1 MSTMPF
7 QVSFRVVGL
16 YCYFENLQLPTVGPT
31 STVRAVMDAIVA
43 KNLGFGYKAPGDY
56 VDTMTYDFTSGST
69 TPYNSTKP
77 VAPGM
82 RALSDNLGSPS
93 LIWQY
98 YRSVTG
104 SIDGTVCEIKLISTA
119 QESFTTRAMN
129 AYDPYFGA
137 VPANFQIST
146 YNLTW
151 RLVQIQ
157 MTPARQQAFMQAKLA
172 AMQSAPDAAKH

>member
-1 MSTMPF
+1 MSL
-7 QVSFRVVGL
+7 QISFRVVGL
-16 YCYFENLQLPTVGPT
+16 YCYFKNLQLSTVGPT
-31 STVRAVMDAIVA
+31 STVKAVMDAVVA
-43 KNLGFGYKAPGDY
+43 AKPAFNYKPNGQF
-56 VDTMTYDFTSGST
+56 VDTMTYDFTSNST
-69 TPYNSTKP
+69 TPYNSTPP

-82 RALSDNLGSPS
+82 RALSDNLGNPS

-104 SIDGTVCEIKLISTA
+104 SIDGTVCEIKLISGG
-119 QESFTTRAMN
+119 QDSFAVRPMN

-157 MTPARQQAFMQAKLA
+157 MTPARQQAFMHAKIDTMNKA
-172 AMQSAPDAAKH
+172 HGAAKH

>member
-1 MSTMPF
+1 MSL

-31 STVRAVMDAIVA
+31 STVKAVMDQIVIA
-43 KNLGFGYKAPGDY
+43 KPAFNYTANAQF
-56 VDTMTYDFTSGST
+56 VDTMTYDFTSGSK
-69 TPYNSTKP
+69 TPYNSTPP

-82 RALSDNLGSPS
+82 RAMTDNLGNPS

-104 SIDGTVCEIKLISTA
+104 SIGGTVCEIKLISNG
-119 QESFTTRAMN
+119 QDSFTKRVMN
-129 AYDPYFGA
+129 DYDPYFGA

-157 MTPARQQAFMQAKLA
+157 MTPARQQAFMQAKID
-172 AMQSAPDAAKH
+172 AMQ

>member
-1 MSTMPF
+1 MSL

-31 STVRAVMDAIVA
+31 STVKQVMDAIVVA
-43 KNLGFGYKAPGDY
+43 KPAFNYTANAQF
-56 VDTMTYDFTSGST
+56 VDTMTYDFTGAST

-82 RALSDNLGSPS
+82 RALTDTLGNPS

-104 SIDGTVCEIKLISTA
+104 SIDGTVCEIKLISSA
-119 QESFTTRAMN
+119 QDSFTTRAIN
-129 AYDPYFGA
+129 AYDSYFGGL
-137 VPANFQIST
+137 PANFQIST

-151 RLVQIQ
+151 RLVKIQ
-157 MTPARQQAFMQAKLA
+157 MTPARQQAFMQAKINQMDL
-172 AMQSAPDAAKH
+172 SR